1 MKENRLQISPTI
13 PSLVDDGDL
22 ADDEISIDDQEPS
35 LPSRSEMFVENSQ
48 ESSFFPPSEPSL
60 PSSVPAPDPE
70 INDTLMSLLT
80 DNNFDVTVQ
89 VQVSPPPSSSPPL
102 LPGRRHE

>member
-89 VQVSPPPSSSPPL
+89 VVLYTCFTLRKSC
-102 LPGRRHE
+102 

>member
-1 MKENRLQISPTI
+1 MKENCLQISPTI

-48 ESSFFPPSEPSL
+48 ESSRISMILGNHVFKRNKKMANGIHL
-60 PSSVPAPDPE
+60 
-70 INDTLMSLLT
+70 
-80 DNNFDVTVQ
+80 
-89 VQVSPPPSSSPPL
+89 
-102 LPGRRHE
+102 